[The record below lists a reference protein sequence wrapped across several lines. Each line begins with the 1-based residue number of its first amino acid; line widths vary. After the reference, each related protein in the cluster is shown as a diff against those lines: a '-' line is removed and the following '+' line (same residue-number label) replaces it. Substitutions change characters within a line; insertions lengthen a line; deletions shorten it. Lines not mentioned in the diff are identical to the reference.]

1 MGGGVRMKFSCCSTL
16 FSGLAVLLAV
26 AAFAAEPVVAD
37 GFRLT
42 QVDGSVLTS
51 SSISIDSQGRVTG
64 TFEGS
69 SLPIDELV
77 LIESDGANSKVA
89 SANSAGPALFFASGG
104 SIALTAPTLAEG
116 QLNFASTITLNS
128 LPLEAVRAV
137 VWESSDVV
145 SQLIENPSVDNDAVV
160 VRQGDQ
166 LRGVEGVVEELTD
179 QHVTLRFKGKSRK
192 IGLTKV
198 AAIVMADLQLEMPE
212 DRAMVSVVFGGGG
225 SVKGRLNRWSE
236 GQIFLT
242 VGGDSE
248 VVIPEAAMAKMTID
262 NERLVYLSNLEPVS
276 VQQRAMFT
284 TERPWRR
291 DKSVEGNPLTLYDPV
306 ERKKIPFNKGIG
318 THSWSSLVFANE
330 RSLDRLI
337 ATVGIDSETK
347 GRGDC
352 RMIVR
357 GDGIELWAGRVTG
370 TSGPQAIDVSVR
382 GIDEV
387 ELEVVPGE
395 EFDLADHANWCEA
408 RFIKSKK

>member
-1 MGGGVRMKFSCCSTL
+1 MGDGVRMKVSRCSML
-16 FSGLAVLLAV
+16 LSGLAVFLTAT
-26 AAFAAEPVVAD
+26 ACAAEPVVAD

-51 SSISIDSQGRVTG
+51 SSVSIDSEGQVTG
-64 TFEGS
+64 AFEGD
-69 SLPIDELV
+69 SLPIDELI
-77 LIESDGANSKVA
+77 LIESSGAGSTAASGNSG
-89 SANSAGPALFFASGG
+89 GPTLFFASGG
-104 SIALTAPTLAEG
+104 SIALTAPILNDG
-116 QLNFASTITLNS
+116 QLNFTSASNLNR
-128 LPLEAVRAV
+128 LPLESIRAI

-145 SQLIENPSVDNDAVV
+145 AQLIGNPSVDNDAVV

-192 IGLTKV
+192 IGLAKV

-212 DRAMVSVVFGGGG
+212 AGAMVSVVFGSGG

-236 GQIFLT
+236 GQIFLA
-242 VGGDSE
+242 VGGDGE
-248 VVIPEAAMAKMTID
+248 VVIPESSMAKITID
-262 NERLVYLSNLEPVS
+262 NERLVYLSSLEPVS

-291 DKSVEGNPLTLYDPV
+291 DKSVGGNSLTLYDPV
-306 ERKKIPFNKGIG
+306 GRKKIAFSQGIG

-330 RSLDRLI
+330 RSLDRFM

-357 GDGIELWAGRVTG
+357 GDGIELWSGRVTG
-370 TSGPQAIDVSVR
+370 MSGPQVIDVSVR
-382 GIDEV
+382 GIDAV

-408 RFIKSKK
+408 RFVKSKK